1 MPTLRYYDQRGLL
14 TPARVDDDTGYRY
27 YTADQLSRLH
37 RILALKDLGFSL
49 AQIARVL
56 EADVPVAELRGML
69 RLKQAEAQRLID
81 GEQTRLAHIA
91 ARLRYL
97 EQEEALPAYDIVLK
111 PVAPLLIASV
121 RAAIPTVDDLGPLW
135 GTLAAYLRDRD
146 LPWAAP
152 TLVVWHDTDGR
163 GPEIDAE
170 VATPL
175 AAPTPSTRRVA
186 VRTLPD
192 VATMACAVH
201 QGDYVGI
208 AHAYAALY
216 AWLDANG
223 YRRIGPERQLH
234 VRYEDGGDPA
244 TFVTEV
250 QFPVSPTSGG
260 YPSGGIDAPITVA
273 APPGLDYCVGG
284 NRPAWE
290 RRLPVGPS
298 FAGWNPALP
307 GT

>member
-1 MPTLRYYDQRGLL
+1 MSTLRYYDQRGLL
-14 TPARVDDDTGYRY
+14 TPARVDADTGYRY

-49 AQIARVL
+49 AQIVRVL

-97 EQEEALPAYDIVLK
+97 EQEEALPAYDVVLK
-111 PVAPLLIASV
+111 PVSPLLIASV
-121 RAAIPTVDDLGPLW
+121 RASIPTVDNLGPLW
-135 GTLAAYLRDRD
+135 ETLTAYLRDRD
-146 LPWAAP
+146 LPRATP
-152 TLVVWHDTDGR
+152 TLVVWHDADGS
-163 GPEIDAE
+163 GMEIDAE

-175 AAPTPSTRRVA
+175 AAPMPATARVA
-186 VRTLPD
+186 IRTLPG

-201 QGDYVGI
+201 HGDYVAI
-208 AHAYAALY
+208 ACAYAALY

-223 YRRIGPERQLH
+223 YRRVGPERQLH
-234 VRYEDGGDPA
+234 VQYEDGGDPE

-250 QFPVSPTSGG
+250 QFPVSRTPGD
-260 YPSGGIDAPITVA
+260 YPSGGIDAPSTSTF
-273 APPGLDYCVGG
+273 
-284 NRPAWE
+284 RPAWIMHDGDVDTPKGSSP
-290 RRLPVGPS
+290 RL
-298 FAGWNPALP
+298 AKRTIAHK
-307 GT
+307 